1 MPRRARESGA
11 EAVQNRWREHMR
23 FLQAHYLAARN
34 AKSALDRIGAG
45 GPADAVIDRVDAEQ
59 GVLTAE
65 GVVQPEV
72 SKILS
77 HRLHGIGIAERSAPA
92 EFGAVWRGP
101 QIEEGRDARR
111 EPDKVSRSI
120 GAGQISEPRVVIRH
134 DRNTAQREPL

>member
-1 MPRRARESGA
+1 
-11 EAVQNRWREHMR
+11 
-23 FLQAHYLAARN
+23 
-34 AKSALDRIGAG
+34 IGAG

-120 GAGQISEPRVVIRH
+120 GDWQISEPRVVIRH
-134 DRNTAQREPL
+134 DRNTAQREPLTKPLIASKDKSLVLLDRPSGRASKLVALKRRG